1 MPSPGDQHSGRAIA
15 NPFEELKPRISEYTA
30 QEIATLQSRLEKQLG
45 PEYISSRAGPSGQK
59 VHYITAEKCIQLANE
74 VFGFNGWSSQI
85 IDTQVDF
92 VDENAT
98 TFKVSLGLSVI
109 VRVTLRDGTFHE
121 DVGYGHIE
129 NCKGKA
135 AAFEKAKKEG
145 TTDGLKRALRNFGN
159 VLGNCIYDKDYLSK
173 VTKIKVQPAKWDVEN
188 LHRHSTFTAQ
198 IAAKKEIEAPKV
210 AEKAQAQASGPT
222 STSLSGD
229 DTLIGDD
236 EFGDFDDADFNV
248 ADPNDHPDEVA
259 LPAPRT
265 ASHLFNNSRNSTN
278 APPINA
284 GAQNQNRPP
293 GPPVPPGNRGPLVQ
307 PNRPPEAGSQN
318 ITRNNHLPSA
328 PRTPNA
334 GLSRANSAAGPNI
347 RAPQDLVQPNRPVN
361 LVTTVPGRVLNQP
374 NRPQLQPPSGP
385 PSPTRNNDITDEMPP
400 PGAGFFSARA
410 AALLP
415 KDHPPSEVPPV
426 NLDLPAFNPNLESPS
441 IRRTPGV
448 DQKSSK
454 PLSRDLKPIPASQS
468 QAPAAVPAQAQ
479 PASRPVM
486 AGNRNMNLANPQLDA
501 TRRIGAPGSPSPMSM
516 GNRNSY
522 KPPTMTKRPM
532 VDAGRA
538 PLTDLQTNGNELAGD
553 AHGGEAKRQRL
564 NGM

>member
-1 MPSPGDQHSGRAIA
+1 MPAPGDQHNGRAVT
-15 NPFEELKPRISEYTA
+15 NPFEEVKPRISEYTA
-30 QEIATLQSRLEKQLG
+30 QEIATLQSRLERQLG

-59 VHYITAEKCIQLANE
+59 VHYIAAEKCIQLANE

-85 IDTQVDF
+85 IETQVDF

-98 TFKVSLGLSVI
+98 TMKVSLGLSVI
-109 VRVTLRDGTFHE
+109 VRVTLKDGTFHE

-173 VTKIKVQPAKWDVEN
+173 VTKLKVQPVRWDVEN
-188 LHRHSTFTAQ
+188 LHRHSTFAPQ
-198 IAAKKEIEAPKV
+198 VAKKEIEAPKM
-210 AEKAQAQASGPT
+210 AEKTQAQGSGPA
-222 STSLSGD
+222 SLSLSGD

-248 ADPNDHPDEVA
+248 DDPNSHPDEVA
-259 LPAPRT
+259 LPGPRT
-265 ASHLFNNSRNSTN
+265 DSPHFNNARNSTN

-284 GAQNQNRPP
+284 EASTQIRPP
-293 GPPVPPGNRGPLVQ
+293 GPPVPPANRGPLVQ
-307 PNRPPEAGSQN
+307 PNRPPA
-318 ITRNNHLPSA
+318 PV

-334 GLSRANSAAGPNI
+334 GLSRASSAAGLNA
-347 RAPQDLVQPNRPVN
+347 RAPQDIVQPNRPIN

-374 NRPQLQPPSGP
+374 NRPQLPPQPQPASGP
-385 PSPTRNNDITDEMPP
+385 PSPSRNNDITDEMPP

-410 AALLP
+410 ATFLP
-415 KDHPPSEVPPV
+415 QDHPYSEVPSV
-426 NLDLPAFNPNLESPS
+426 NLNLPAFNPNLESPS

-468 QAPAAVPAQAQ
+468 QAPATGVPAQPQ
-479 PASRPVM
+479 PASRPVI
-486 AGNRNMNLANPQLDA
+486 AGNRNMNLGNPQLDA

-522 KPPTMTKRPM
+522 KPPTMMKRPM
-532 VDAGRA
+532 GDANRA
-538 PLTDLQTNGNELAGD
+538 PLTDLQTNGNGLPGD
-553 AHGGEAKRQRL
+553 ASGGDSKRQRL
-564 NGM
+564 NGA